1 MVRRLVIG
9 AVLVGIVVLLRQ
21 TLPDVARYLRIRSM

>member
-9 AVLVGIVVLLRQ
+9 AVLVGIVVLARQ
-21 TLPDVARYLRIRSM
+21 TLPDVVRYLKIKAM